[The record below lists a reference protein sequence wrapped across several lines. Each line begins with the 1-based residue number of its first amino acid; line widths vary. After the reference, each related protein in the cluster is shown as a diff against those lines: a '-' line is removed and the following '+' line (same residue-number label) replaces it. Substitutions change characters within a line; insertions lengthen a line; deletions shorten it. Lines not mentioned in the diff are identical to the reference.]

1 MERGCPSSVS
11 HAAIHGIRADTIPCR
26 PITRTVPARITH
38 MTNNPRI
45 YLWIALAIV
54 AFLNYQA
61 WMTDYGPKPGAN
73 IIAGQTSEAGRSP
86 AAPSADLSKQI
97 PQAREAEPSSST
109 STQNK
114 QTEASAPVTG
124 SGTETTTG
132 PAAQVIHVHTDVLD
146 VDISTLGGTIQK
158 ADLLKYTQV
167 KGEAPLVRLEN
178 ADNPASLYVLQSG
191 LVGPGNGPY
200 PTHLAHWSAP
210 QTTYDIDGNQEVRV
224 PLTWTNDQGVT
235 VTKTYTF
242 HRGLYRIDLQYTVQN
257 HGDTRWQAT
266 PYTQILR
273 NDPRTKSSMFNVES
287 RSFHGPAFD
296 DGTKYRKITDFS
308 ADSEDSHISRDVTNG
323 WIAAV
328 QHQFVTAVVPPKDT
342 PYHITLS
349 AQGDQYLLAATGPPK
364 SVAPGTTASFDQEIY
379 IGPKLQSQMETVNPR
394 LDLVA
399 DYGLLTTLAKPLF
412 VALDWVHTLTG
423 NWGVAIIVVTLLL
436 KLLFYPLSEASGRSM
451 AKMKLLSPRIKN
463 LQETYKDDRE
473 KLGRAMMELYKREK
487 VNPATGCLPMII
499 QIPVFFAF
507 YQVLLESVE
516 MRQAPFTLWIHDLS
530 SRDPYFILPA
540 IMAGA
545 MLVQYRLNPTAADPV
560 QQKVFMIMPLVM
572 SVTFAFFPAG
582 LVLYWVTNTILSILQ
597 QWNIN
602 RRIAAAA
609 ARKN

>member
-1 MERGCPSSVS
+1 M
-11 HAAIHGIRADTIPCR
+11 
-26 PITRTVPARITH
+26 
-38 MTNNPRI
+38 NNSPRI
-45 YLWIALAIV
+45 YLWLALAV
-54 AFLNYQA
+54 VGFLNYQA
-61 WMTDYGPKPGAN
+61 WMTDYGPKPGVN
-73 IIAGQTSEAGRSP
+73 IPATQTSEAGHNP
-86 AAPSADLSKQI
+86 PAPSTDLSKQI
-97 PQAREAEPSSST
+97 PQAPKAEPSA

-114 QTEASAPVTG
+114 QPVTPPTAPG
-124 SGTETTTG
+124 NGAEATATTVS
-132 PAAQVIHVHTDVLD
+132 AAEVIHVRTDVLD
-146 VDISTLGGTIQK
+146 VDISTSGGTIQR
-158 ADLLKYTQV
+158 ADLLEFTKV
-167 KGEAPLVRLEN
+167 KGEAPLVRLLN
-178 ADNPASLYVLQSG
+178 NDSPSSLFLLQSG
-191 LVGPGNGPY
+191 LVGQGNGPY
-200 PTHLAHWSAP
+200 PTHLAQWSATK
-210 QTTYDIDGNQEVRV
+210 TTYYIDDKQEIHV
-224 PLTWTNDQGVT
+224 PLTWTNNQGVT

-242 HRGLYRIDLQYTVQN
+242 HRGLYQIDLQYNVQN
-257 HGDTRWQAT
+257 HGDSPWQAT
-266 PYTQILR
+266 PYAQLLR

-296 DGTKYRKITDFS
+296 DGTKYRKISDFS
-308 ADSEDSHISRDVTNG
+308 TDSEDSHFSRDVTNG

-342 PYHITLS
+342 TYRITMS
-349 AQGDQYLLAATGPPK
+349 AEGDQYLLAATGQPH
-364 SVAPGTTASFDQEIY
+364 SIAPGATASFGQTLY
-379 IGPKLQSQMETVNPR
+379 IGPKLQSQLEKVNPR

-412 VALDWVHTLTG
+412 VALDWVHSATG
-423 NWGVAIIVVTLLL
+423 NWGVAIIVVTFLL

-473 KLGRAMMELYKREK
+473 KLGRAMMDLYKREK

-516 MRQAPFTLWIHDLS
+516 MRQAPFALWIHDLS
-530 SRDPYFILPA
+530 SRDPFFILPG
-540 IMAGA
+540 IMAVA
-545 MLVQYRLNPTAADPV
+545 MFLQYKLNPTAADPV

-572 SVTFAFFPAG
+572 SFTFAFFPAG

-609 ARKN
+609 AKKN